1 MSLCQDRSRVRFH
14 HGDACCLPLDIGQFD
29 CVLASNIICRLH
41 TPHAFLDRL
50 PSLVSAGGV
59 LVIIS
64 PYTFQTQFTAR
75 VRVVWSNFSKRA
87 RPTQPFTLSGSING
101 VVSNVIRCVPVAP
114 SGECSRG

>member
-1 MSLCQDRSRVRFH
+1 MKRRLCQEYVHVKIILILCSSKGTNEMVMSLCQDRSRVRFQR
-14 HGDACCLPLDIGQFD
+14 GDACSLPLDIGQFD

-59 LVIIS
+59 LVITS

-75 VRVVWSNFSKRA
+75 VCAV
-87 RPTQPFTLSGSING
+87 
-101 VVSNVIRCVPVAP
+101 C
-114 SGECSRG
+114 